1 MANEINRQQ
10 AAIEQKINELAE
22 QSRVLEAYMND
33 ILNREATVTRL
44 IGEARLASSAIQN
57 LVDESDTEAL
67 APVGIGVYIKT
78 VVPPVRKVLINLGAG
93 VTIEKT
99 REDSMNYVEARIKE
113 FELALTQLLGQKQQI
128 AMRMEQIQGQ
138 INQLLQQP
146 SRINASPQPNPSRQA
161 FDPNN
166 KSASGQPPP
175 RVA

>member
-44 IGEARLASSAIQN
+44 IGEARLASTAIQN

-78 VVPPVRKVLINLGAG
+78 VVPPVKKVLINLGAG

-128 AMRMEQIQGQ
+128 AIRMEQVQGQ

-146 SRINASPQPNPSRQA
+146 NRQA

-175 RVA
+175 RAA